1 MKIIIILKQIIKSI
15 SYTSA
20 IILSIIGFTT
30 WAVAAEHNSATNL
43 ISETNIAIYLIIFA
57 TVMLS
62 STIAIIIA
70 SSTFKK
76 RLNDLYKLLATD
88 ESAQK
93 VATKS
98 GLNKSVDLIEQLGYL
113 FTDISTQ
120 KHALQLST
128 YTSNDGFWSYNPTN
142 KTAQFTHRWYAI
154 MGIQI
159 TPEQKKSRA
168 DLSLWIENIF
178 GDERNEFEK
187 LLNKISKGNI
197 DSFEHIHRVKHL
209 DAGYIWVLA
218 KAISV
223 EVHDQKSAP
232 YISGSITDITSIKE
246 SEDEINEERQKN
258 LLTLNALNDAVI
270 ITDCNGNI
278 YHMNPKAEKLTGWK
292 IEEVLGTHVSNIYQI
307 ISELTKEKVESPI
320 TKAINLGQNIGL
332 QNHILLPKI
341 GEEISIEDSVT
352 PIINNDGKPTG
363 AVLVFRDISGARQ
376 LTRQISY
383 QSSHDE
389 LTGLVNRREFERYL
403 KISIDSAKKKNA
415 IHAMVYID
423 IDLFKVIND
432 TCGHIAGDQLLRE
445 IAPIV
450 EEETPNGDI
459 VGRLGGDEFGILLHS
474 CTAEQALITCNRI
487 RNIIEQQ
494 GFSWR
499 GQNFII
505 SLSMGIVLINNE
517 TENVSEVLRKADSA
531 CFVAKDSG
539 RNKLHL
545 YREDDIEMANRH
557 GEMQWVSKLKDALD
571 NDRFILYYQTIAP
584 LNSNEAAGKH
594 YEILLRLTDEEGN
607 LVPPFIFLGAA
618 ERYNMI
624 TKIDYWVI
632 KNTFEWLHSH
642 PDHLDELS
650 LCSINLSGN
659 SLSDSGLLSHIE
671 MQFEK
676 YNIPPEKIC
685 FEVTET
691 MAVANTDVAKELI
704 QSLREYGCKFALDDF
719 GTGMASFEYLK
730 NFPVDYL
737 KIDGSFVKDMIDDP
751 IDSAMVKSIND
762 IGHVMGKK
770 TIAEFVEND
779 DIGAKLREIGVD
791 FAQGYGIQKP
801 TPLKDIAA

>member
-1 MKIIIILKQIIKSI
+1 MKIIIILKQFIKSI
-15 SYTSA
+15 SYTAA
-20 IILSIIGFTT
+20 IIFSIIGFTT
-30 WAVAAEHNSATNL
+30 LAIAAEHNTSASL
-43 ISETNIAIYLIIFA
+43 ISKTNIAIYLIIIA
-57 TVMLS
+57 TIMLS
-62 STIAIIIA
+62 SMVAIIIA
-70 SSTFKK
+70 STAFKK
-76 RLNDLYKLLATD
+76 RLHNLYKLLLTD
-88 ESAQK
+88 NPDNSRSK
-93 VATKS
+93 TVTNSKS
-98 GLNKSVDLIEQLGYL
+98 SDLIEQLGTL
-113 FTDISTQ
+113 FTDLSTQ

-128 YTSNDGFWSYNPTN
+128 YTSNDGFWSFNPGD
-142 KTAQFTHRWYAI
+142 KTAKFTHRWYAI
-154 MGIQI
+154 MGIESPDNPSDSE
-159 TPEQKKSRA
+159 TSFN
-168 DLSLWIENIF
+168 LWINNIF
-178 GDERNEFEK
+178 GDEREEFQQ
-187 LLNKISKGNI
+187 LLCGICKGNI
-197 DSFEHIHRVKHL
+197 DSFEHIHRVKHNS
-209 DAGYIWVLA
+209 AGFIWVLA
-218 KAISV
+218 KGVSV
-223 EVHDQKSAP
+223 ESCDDNSPP

-246 SEDEINEERQKN
+246 SEEEINEERQKN

-270 ITDCNGNI
+270 TTDHNGSI
-278 YHMNPKAEKLTGWK
+278 RHMNPKAEKLTGWSV
-292 IEEVLGTHVSNIYQI
+292 EEALGNHISEIYKI
-307 ISELTKEKVESPI
+307 ISELSKEQIESPV
-320 TKAINLGQNIGL
+320 TKAIKLGQNIGL
-332 QNHILLPKI
+332 HSHLLVPKI
-341 GEEISIEDSVT
+341 GEKISIEDSVT
-352 PIINNDGKPTG
+352 PIINADGETTG
-363 AVLVFRDISGARQ
+363 TVLVFRDISGARQ

-389 LTGLVNRREFERYL
+389 LTGLVNRREFERRL
-403 KISIDSAKKKNA
+403 KLSIESARKKNT

-423 IDLFKVIND
+423 VDLFKVIND

-445 IAPIV
+445 IAPVV
-450 EEETPNGDI
+450 EEESPQGDI
-459 VGRLGGDEFGILLHS
+459 VGRLGGDEFGILLRNS
-474 CTAEQALITCNRI
+474 TAEQALMTCNRI
-487 RNIIEQQ
+487 RTTIEMQ

-545 YREDDIEMANRH
+545 YREDDIEIANRH

-584 LNSNEAAGKH
+584 LNDGESTGKH
-594 YEILLRLTDEEGN
+594 YEILLRLTDEEGK

-632 KNTFEWLHSH
+632 KNTFKWLHEH
-642 PDHLDELS
+642 PDHLEELS
-650 LCSINLSGN
+650 LCSINLSGS
-659 SLSDSGLLSHIE
+659 SLGDSGLLNHIE
-671 MQFEK
+671 TQFEK
-676 YNIPPEKIC
+676 YRIPPEKIC

-704 QSLREYGCKFALDDF
+704 QSLREYGCRFALDDF

-737 KIDGSFVKDMIDDP
+737 KIDGSFVKDMIEDP

-791 FAQGYGIQKP
+791 FAQGYGIAKP
-801 TPLKDIAA
+801 TPLKDIA

>member
-1 MKIIIILKQIIKSI
+1 MKIITILKQTIKSI
-15 SYTSA
+15 SYTAA
-20 IILSIIGFTT
+20 IIFTPIGLTT
-30 WAVAAEHNSATNL
+30 WAIASEHSNSVSL
-43 ISETNIAIYLIIFA
+43 ISKANIAIYLIIVA
-57 TVMLS
+57 TITLS
-62 STIAIIIA
+62 SMIAILIA
-70 SSTFKK
+70 SSAFKK
-76 RLNDLYKLLATD
+76 RLKGLYKLLVTD
-88 ESAQK
+88 DNNSVPSK
-93 VATKS
+93 NS
-98 GLNKSVDLIEQLGYL
+98 NNKSSDLIEQLGSL
-113 FTDISTQ
+113 FIDLSTQ

-128 YTSNDGFWSYNPTN
+128 YTSNDGFWNYDPSN
-142 KTAQFTHRWYAI
+142 KSAEFTHRWFAI
-154 MGIQI
+154 MGVDGS
-159 TPEQKKSRA
+159 EKCNN
-168 DLSLWIENIF
+168 LNLWTDNIF
-178 GDERNEFEK
+178 GNEREEFER
-187 LLNKISKGNI
+187 LVAEIGKGNI
-197 DSFEHIHRVKHL
+197 DSFEHIHRVKHKN
-209 DAGYIWVLA
+209 AGYIWILA
-218 KAISV
+218 KAVCVEGRQNQSV
-223 EVHDQKSAP
+223 P

-270 ITDCNGNI
+270 ITDSEGNI
-278 YHMNPKAEKLTGWK
+278 RHMNPKAEKLTGWH
-292 IEEVLGTHVSNIYQI
+292 IEETLGNNITNVYRI
-307 ISELTKEKVESPI
+307 ISELSKDTVESPV
-320 TKAINLGQNIGL
+320 TKSIKLGQNIGL
-332 QNHILLPKI
+332 QNHILVPKV

-352 PIINNDGKPTG
+352 AIINTEGETTG

-389 LTGLVNRREFERYL
+389 LTGLVNRREFERKL
-403 KISIDSAKKKNA
+403 KLTIESAKKKNT

-445 IAPIV
+445 LAPV
-450 EEETPNGDI
+450 VQEEAPQGDI
-459 VGRLGGDEFGILLHS
+459 VGRLGGDEFGILLHN
-474 CTAEQALITCNRI
+474 CTAEQAMMACNRI
-487 RNIIEQQ
+487 RNTVEKQ

-584 LNSNEAAGKH
+584 LNQDDSQGKH
-594 YEILLRLTDEEGN
+594 YEILLRLTDEDGK

-632 KNTFEWLHSH
+632 KNTFKWLHEH
-642 PDHLDELS
+642 PDHLKELS

-659 SLSDSGLLSHIE
+659 SLGDSGLLSHIE

-791 FAQGYGIQKP
+791 FAQGYGIAKP
-801 TPLKDIAA
+801 TPLKDIA

>member
-1 MKIIIILKQIIKSI
+1 MKIITILKQIIKSI
-15 SYTSA
+15 SYTS
-20 IILSIIGFTT
+20 IIIFSLIGFTT
-30 WAVAAEHNSATNL
+30 WAIAAEHSASTPI
-43 ISETNIAIYLIIFA
+43 ISKANIAIYLIIVA
-57 TVMLS
+57 TIMLS
-62 STIAIIIA
+62 SMVAIIVA
-70 SSTFKK
+70 SSAFKK
-76 RLNDLYKLLATD
+76 RLRDLYKLLTVD
-88 ESAQK
+88 EQALSQSI
-93 VATKS
+93 KS
-98 GLNKSVDLIEQLGYL
+98 SSKSSDLIEQLGSL
-113 FTDISTQ
+113 FVDISTQ

-128 YTSNDGFWSYNPTN
+128 FTSNDGFWNYDPADR
-142 KTAQFTHRWYAI
+142 TAQFTHRWFAI
-154 MGIQI
+154 MGI
-159 TPEQKKSRA
+159 EDSKENNN
-168 DLSLWIENIF
+168 LSLWVDNIF
-178 GDERNEFEK
+178 GDERYEFEQ
-187 LLNKISKGNI
+187 LIGEISKGNI
-197 DSFEHIHRVKHL
+197 DSFEHIHRVKHNN
-209 DAGYIWVLA
+209 AGYIWVLA
-218 KAISV
+218 KAVCV
-223 EVHDQKSAP
+223 ENREKKSTP

-270 ITDCNGNI
+270 ITDSDGI
-278 YHMNPKAEKLTGWK
+278 IRHMNPKAEKLTGWQ
-292 IEEVLGTHVSNIYQI
+292 IEEALGNDITEIYKI
-307 ISELTKEKVESPI
+307 ISELSKDIVESPV
-320 TKAINLGQNIGL
+320 TKSIKFGQNVGL
-332 QNHILLPKI
+332 QNHILVPKI
-341 GEEISIEDSVT
+341 GEEISIEDSAT
-352 PIINNDGKPTG
+352 PIINADGDTTG
-363 AVLVFRDISGARQ
+363 AVLVFRDVSGARQ

-389 LTGLVNRREFERYL
+389 LTGLVNRREFERRL
-403 KISIDSAKKKNA
+403 KLSIESARKKNT

-445 IAPIV
+445 LSPLV
-450 EEETPNGDI
+450 QEETPGGDI
-459 VGRLGGDEFGILLHS
+459 VGRLGGDEFGILLHN
-474 CTAEQALITCNRI
+474 CTAEQAMMTCNRI
-487 RNIIEQQ
+487 RSAIEKQ

-505 SLSMGIVLINNE
+505 SLSVGVVLINNE

-571 NDRFILYYQTIAP
+571 NDRFMLYYQTIAP
-584 LNSNEAAGKH
+584 LTDGESDGKH
-594 YEILLRLTDEEGN
+594 YEILLRLEDEEGK

-632 KNTFEWLHSH
+632 KNTFKWLHEH
-642 PDHLDELS
+642 PGHLEELS
-650 LCSINLSGN
+650 LCSINLSGS
-659 SLSDSGLLSHIE
+659 SLGDSGLLSHIE

-676 YNIPPEKIC
+676 YKIPAEKIC

-791 FAQGYGIQKP
+791 FAQGYGIAKP
-801 TPLKDIAA
+801 TPLKDIA